1 MAQILNSE
9 YETTV
14 VYDSEKISE
23 SQMQV
28 DQSTMTAEDEG
39 MFKSFASQAGEY
51 AKRVSKKK
59 FYDFKTKNK
68 SFLELYQDLYKMG
81 IKNNKFFL
89 RLYDTDLQGVDVY
102 SPVLPKETQI
112 KIFIECLINPW
123 YWLRE
128 VLRIP
133 VDGLPI
139 EVGGGVHYNIDRN
152 NLACWYLFLN
162 GIDHY
167 QSKPRQSYSSAYSAM
182 SVCYSIN
189 CR

>member
-9 YETTV
+9 YENDII
-14 VYDSEKISE
+14 YNDKKISE
-23 SQMQV
+23 SQMLV
-28 DQSTMTAEDEG
+28 DQSTMTSDDEG
-39 MFKSFASQAGEY
+39 MYKSFAAQAGDY
-51 AKRVSKKK
+51 AKKVSKKK

-68 SFLELYQDLYKMG
+68 SFLDLYQDLYNLG
-81 IKNNKFFL
+81 VKNNKFFL

-139 EVGGGVHYNIDRN
+139 EVGGGVSYAIDRN
-152 NLACWYLFLN
+152 NVACWYLFLN

-167 QSKPRQSYSSAYSAM
+167 QSKPRQSKFAPH
-182 SVCYSIN
+182 IQ
-189 CR
+189 